1 MLFGI
6 QALWF
11 RRGSEKMIRKV
22 VLVLALVVIV
32 FSLVSCQTVK
42 GVGADIQW
50 IGEKGEE
57 AIER

>member
-1 MLFGI
+1 
-6 QALWF
+6 
-11 RRGSEKMIRKV
+11 MIKKV

-32 FSLVSCQTVK
+32 LSLVSCQTVK